1 MAAVTAMVSW
11 FDARIYTNMKK
22 MRCGRSNDSNTECIT
37 QVLPGPWSTSPL
49 PCALST
55 FASVVEYR
63 KGKINYAKYLSS
75 PATCEHTHTHTY
87 ILYMHAISAYKVITK
102 SCYIQYVCVD
112 LDQDGGH
119 ERAEH
124 DSFNRRL
131 QLLLILAHQS
141 LFSTYIYIHTYI
153 HT

>member
-75 PATCEHTHTHTY
+75 PATCEHTHTYIHTVHACN
-87 ILYMHAISAYKVITK
+87 LRLQSHAIY
-102 SCYIQYVCVD
+102 
-112 LDQDGGH
+112 
-119 ERAEH
+119 
-124 DSFNRRL
+124 
-131 QLLLILAHQS
+131 
-141 LFSTYIYIHTYI
+141 STYVLTWIKMAVMSEPNMIPLIGVCNSFSYSLIRACSVHTFTYIHTYI
-153 HT
+153 AL